1 MSPKKQKAGFLSKL
15 SDKNLNL
22 IVIAAIAVV
31 IIATIVCV
39 FIQMQ
44 DPSASASGS
53 ASGAA
58 SANAVPM
65 GSEIGGISD
74 PTVSQQTTVAAGP
87 IADGSYTCAATGA
100 IIAVNNANVSDFDF
114 ILTLAD
120 GTSFAGTASFGD
132 SATSAIYTSG
142 STSIRFTAGG
152 DSITVGLSGSTAALG
167 LPGGSVIDGVY
178 SSGAQ
183 QTTTTTT
190 TTTTTATT
198 ASTTST
204 SATTA
209 ATTTANSSAPNNAL
223 DVGFKDQPA
232 MQTSLKTIMG
242 DTDYNL
248 MNSIFATGSQQ
259 ISSRYP
265 DVTYDKNNVM
275 CRTDVDLNAVKYEY
289 VTNNGSGERIIL
301 LCTQDG
307 KAYVGICDGSEF
319 RYYTNDPAYKTNAPE
334 CISET
339 AKGLGF
345 NLSYK

>member
-1 MSPKKQKAGFLSKL
+1 MSPKNKKEGFLSKL

-22 IVIAAIAVV
+22 IVIAAIAIV
-31 IIATIVCV
+31 IIATIICV
-39 FIQMQ
+39 FVQMNGS
-44 DPSASASGS
+44 DVSASGS

-58 SANAVPM
+58 SADAAAT
-65 GSEIGGISD
+65 GDELFG
-74 PTVSQQTTVAAGP
+74 VSTAPVFQQTTVAAGP

-100 IIAVNNANVSDFDF
+100 IIAVSNASESYFDF
-114 ILTLAD
+114 ILTLVD
-120 GTSFAGTASFGD
+120 GSSFSGTASFSD

-152 DSITVGLSGSTAALG
+152 GSITVGLSGSTAALG

-190 TTTTTATT
+190 TA
-198 ASTTST
+198 ATTST

-209 ATTTANSSAPNNAL
+209 ATTTANSSAPNSAL

-232 MQTSLKTIMG
+232 MQTSLKTLMG
-242 DTDYNL
+242 DADYNL

-289 VTNNGSGERIIL
+289 VTNNGSGERVIL
-301 LCTQDG
+301 LCTHDG

-319 RYYTNDPAYKTNAPE
+319 RYYTNDPAYKTKAPE

-345 NLSYK
+345 SLSYK

>member
-1 MSPKKQKAGFLSKL
+1 MSPKNKKEGFLSKL

-39 FIQMQ
+39 FVQMQ
-44 DPSASASGS
+44 DPQASASGS
-53 ASGAA
+53 ASA
-58 SANAVPM
+58 SASADAAPT
-65 GSEIGGISD
+65 SDEIDID
-74 PTVSQQTTVAAGP
+74 PTSTSASAATVPAGP
-87 IADGSYTCAATGA
+87 IADGSYTCASTGA
-100 IIAVNNANVSDFDF
+100 IIAVNNSSASYFDF

-120 GTSFAGTASFGD
+120 GASFSGEAAFSD

-142 STSIRFTAGG
+142 STSIRFTAGSG
-152 DSITVGLSGSTAALG
+152 SVTVGLSGSTAALG

-190 TTTTTATT
+190 AT
-198 ASTTST
+198 TTST

-232 MQTSLKTIMG
+232 MQTALKTLMG
-242 DTDYNL
+242 DADYNL
-248 MNSIFATGSQQ
+248 MNSIFSTGSQQ

-319 RYYTNDPAYKTNAPE
+319 RYYTNDPAYKTKAPE

-345 NLSYK
+345 SLSYK